1 MFKNENKSCLRK
13 KIIFPSISE
22 RASSAAGCGTCHEPH
37 RTTLLGNS
45 KASAL
50 PSRFLPGEDVLEG
63 QCSSQQTMLCFLYG
77 ILLGLSYGMLFSC
90 QHSLAHGTL
99 SPPCLCFP
107 PVSQGSSQVLPC
119 QALPMA
125 PAPLELVPAPVPAHR
140 HFFKLMTAAKGSPA
154 AFKGVNA
161 SLPMWDASLWILGEP
176 GWFLQSRT
184 RVAIHPHPGIDETIQ
199 VLVIH

>member
-1 MFKNENKSCLRK
+1 
-13 KIIFPSISE
+13 
-22 RASSAAGCGTCHEPH
+22 
-37 RTTLLGNS
+37 
-45 KASAL
+45 
-50 PSRFLPGEDVLEG
+50 
-63 QCSSQQTMLCFLYG
+63 
-77 ILLGLSYGMLFSC
+77 MLFSC

-99 SPPCLCFP
+99 SPPRLCFP

-140 HFFKLMTAAKGSPA
+140 HFFKLMTAAKRSPA

-199 VLVIH
+199 LLVIHWQILLAKVLFIRVSSLVFHCPSQLSVLFSFIPFLTLSPLHITYPKAFLCPWQWI